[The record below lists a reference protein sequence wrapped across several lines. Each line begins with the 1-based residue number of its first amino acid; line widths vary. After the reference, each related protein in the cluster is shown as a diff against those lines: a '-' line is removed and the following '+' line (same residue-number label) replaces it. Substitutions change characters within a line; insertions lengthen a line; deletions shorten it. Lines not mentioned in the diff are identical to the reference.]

1 MNLQADAAER
11 LAVYKGLAVRNRV
24 VGVLR
29 YAVPATGAVVL
40 AALIAQIY
48 ISSLGSRFGVGRIT
62 VSQDAINVEAP
73 EYAGMLEDGST
84 YRVWSQAAT
93 AKVDQLDQI
102 DLTSAALTLN
112 RTSGVTMQANAP
124 VAVLDT
130 TRRVVKIEGVAYIE
144 DSSGTSGTLF
154 KSEFDWVNQVLD
166 SRGDVHIDYADG
178 ATVDAEGLYYDTKK
192 AIWTFTRATVT
203 LPDTPDTRTEDD
215 QTP

>member
-11 LAVYKGLAVRNRV
+11 LAVYKGLEVRNRV

-29 YAVPATGAVVL
+29 YAVPATGVVVL

-48 ISSLGSRFGVGRIT
+48 ISSFGNRFGVGRIT

-73 EYAGMLEDGST
+73 EYAGMLDDGST
-84 YRVWSQAAT
+84 YRVWSAAAT

-102 DLTSAALTLN
+102 DLTNAALNLVRST
-112 RTSGVTMQANAP
+112 GITMDANAP
-124 VAVLDT
+124 VARLDT
-130 TRRVVKIEGVAYIE
+130 NRRVVVVDDIAYIE
-144 DSSGTSGTLF
+144 DSTGTRGTLY
-154 KSEFDWVNQVLD
+154 KTEFDWINQVLD
-166 SRGDVHIDYADG
+166 SRGKVHIDYADG

-192 AIWTFTRATVT
+192 ALWTFTRARVT
-203 LPDTPDTRTEDD
+203 LPDAPDTRNEDD